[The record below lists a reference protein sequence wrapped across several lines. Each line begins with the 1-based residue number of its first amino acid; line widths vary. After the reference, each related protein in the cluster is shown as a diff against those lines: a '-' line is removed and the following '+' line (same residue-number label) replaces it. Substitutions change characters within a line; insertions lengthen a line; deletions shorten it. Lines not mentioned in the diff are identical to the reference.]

1 MTEYLIM
8 ATLMIVTICIYL
20 YRIKNIKRFWKN
32 FILEMFVFWV
42 VTHMM
47 EGVTGMMIG
56 LIVNMVFIVFADI
69 ILRVTGFEK
78 KKENNKK

>member
-8 ATLMIVTICIYL
+8 ASLMIVTICIYL
-20 YRIKNIKRFWKN
+20 YRLMHLGKYWKN
-32 FILEMFVFWV
+32 FLLEMFVFII

-56 LIVNMVFIVFADI
+56 LIVNMVFIVFANV
-69 ILRVTGFEK
+69 ILRATGFEK
-78 KKENNKK
+78 KKEK

>member
-8 ATLMIVTICIYL
+8 ASLMIITICIYL
-20 YRIKNIKRFWKN
+20 YRLMHLGKYWKN
-32 FILEMFVFWV
+32 FLLEMFVFIV

-56 LIVNMVFIVFADI
+56 LIVNMVFIVFASVILKI
-69 ILRVTGFEK
+69 IGFGK
-78 KKENNKK
+78 KQSVK

>member
-1 MTEYLIM
+1 MIGYLLM
-8 ATLMIVTICIYL
+8 AGLMIVTICVYL

-32 FILEMFVFWV
+32 FLLEMFVFFV

-56 LIVNMVFIVFADI
+56 LIVNMVFIVFANV
-69 ILRVTGFEK
+69 ILKATGFEK
-78 KKENNKK
+78 KKEK

>member
-1 MTEYLIM
+1 MIIYLIM
-8 ATLMIVTICIYL
+8 AALMITTICIYL

-32 FILEMFVFWV
+32 FLLEIFVFYV

-56 LIVNMVFIVFADI
+56 LIVNMVFIVFASV
-69 ILRVTGFEK
+69 ILKVTGFEK
-78 KKENNKK
+78 KENKK

>member
-1 MTEYLIM
+1 MIIYLIM
-8 ATLMIVTICIYL
+8 AALMITTICIYL

-32 FILEMFVFWV
+32 FLLEIFVFYV

-56 LIVNMVFIVFADI
+56 LIVNMVFIVFASV
-69 ILRVTGFEK
+69 ILKVTGFEK
-78 KKENNKK
+78 KRK

>member
-1 MTEYLIM
+1 MIGYLLM
-8 ATLMIVTICIYL
+8 AGLMIVTICVYL

-32 FILEMFVFWV
+32 FLLEMFVFFV

-56 LIVNMVFIVFADI
+56 LIVNMVFIVFANV
-69 ILRVTGFEK
+69 ILKATGFEK
-78 KKENNKK
+78 RKEK

>member
-1 MTEYLIM
+1 MIGYLLM
-8 ATLMIVTICIYL
+8 AGLMIVTICVYL

-32 FILEMFVFWV
+32 FLLEMFVFFV

-56 LIVNMVFIVFADI
+56 LIVNMVFIVFANV
-69 ILRVTGFEK
+69 ILKATGFEK
-78 KKENNKK
+78 KKEKQ

>member
-1 MTEYLIM
+1 METALIM
-8 ATLMIVTICIYL
+8 AGLMIITICIYL

-32 FILEMFVFWV
+32 FLLEMFVFII

-56 LIVNMVFIVFADI
+56 LIVNMVFIVFASV
-69 ILRVTGFEK
+69 ILKAIGFEK
-78 KKENNKK
+78 KK

>member
-1 MTEYLIM
+1 MIIYLIM
-8 ATLMIVTICIYL
+8 AALMITTICIYL

-32 FILEMFVFWV
+32 FLLEIFVFYV

-56 LIVNMVFIVFADI
+56 LIVNMVFIVFASVILKI
-69 ILRVTGFEK
+69 IGFGK
-78 KKENNKK
+78 KQSVK

>member
-1 MTEYLIM
+1 MS
-8 ATLMIVTICIYL
+8 TLMIVTICIYL

-32 FILEMFVFWV
+32 FLLEMFVFII

-56 LIVNMVFIVFADI
+56 LIVNMVFIVFASV
-69 ILRVTGFEK
+69 ILKAVG
-78 KKENNKK
+78 